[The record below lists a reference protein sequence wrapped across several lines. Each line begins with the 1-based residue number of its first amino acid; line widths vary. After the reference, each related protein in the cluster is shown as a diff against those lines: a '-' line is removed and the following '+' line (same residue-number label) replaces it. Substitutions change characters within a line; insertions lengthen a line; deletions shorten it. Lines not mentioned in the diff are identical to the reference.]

1 MVKIYVDADACPV
14 KNEVERV
21 ATRHHIETY
30 LVCDGGIRPPLNPL
44 IQLVIVDQGADAADD
59 WIAGHIGRADVCVT
73 GDIPL
78 AARCLKES
86 AFAIR
91 PNGNTYTKESIGMA
105 LATREIMQG
114 LRETGEMTGG
124 PPPFCK
130 TDRSKF
136 LDRMEMLVQEAMRLV
151 PMHSNTFHTKF

>member
-1 MVKIYVDADACPV
+1 MVKIYVDADGCPV
-14 KNEVERV
+14 KNEVERI
-21 ATRHHIETY
+21 ATRHRLETY

-44 IQLVIVDQGADAADD
+44 IQLVVVNQGADAADD
-59 WIAGHIGRADVCVT
+59 WIAEHIERADICVT

-78 AARCLKES
+78 ADRCLKEG

-91 PNGNTYTKESIGMA
+91 PNGDTYTNDSIGMA

-124 PPPFCK
+124 PPPFSK

-136 LDRMEMLVQEAMRLV
+136 LDRMEMIVQEASR
-151 PMHSNTFHTKF
+151 S